1 MIEAVSCGGVVIYK
15 WKILLLYKN
24 QYGRYMGWVLP
35 KGTVEKGETHEQTA
49 VREILEESGASVKV
63 RDYIG
68 QTQYSFKAGSKHIE
82 KSVYWYLCEADSYD
96 CKPQREEYFYDV
108 GYYKYHEAYHL
119 LEFDNERQILSDAYS
134 IYRKLKREG
143 NW

>member
-1 MIEAVSCGGVVIYK
+1 M
-15 WKILLLYKN
+15 N
-24 QYGRYMGWVLP
+24 THDGWVLP

-49 VREILEESGASVKV
+49 IREILEESGASVKV
-63 RDYIG
+63 REYIG
-68 QTQYSFKAGSKHIE
+68 ETQYAFKAGSRHID
-82 KSVYWYLCEADSYD
+82 KSVYRYLCEADSYD

-108 GYYKYHEAYHL
+108 GFYKYHEAYHL
-119 LEFDNERQILSDAYS
+119 LEFDNEKQILSEAYS

>member
-1 MIEAVSCGGVVIYK
+1 MSEAFSCGGVVIFRG
-15 WKILLLYKN
+15 KILVLYRN
-24 QYGRYMGWVLP
+24 YMNTHDGWVLP

-96 CKPQREEYFYDV
+96 CKPQREE
-108 GYYKYHEAYHL
+108 
-119 LEFDNERQILSDAYS
+119 
-134 IYRKLKREG
+134 
-143 NW
+143 